1 MKLVHRVQAIN
12 RLNEDTFLMTIASP
26 EIAAAGKP
34 GQFVHIRCG
43 GQNAYLRRPISI
55 CHIDRQRETFDIGVQ
70 IRGKGTEAL
79 SRMQEGDPIDLMGP
93 LGNGFSLK
101 REDRRIAVVGGGIGV
116 FPLLQLLKDHPA
128 AEKVTLFGFR
138 SRDQVVM
145 EQDFQRESQ
154 ELCVATDDGSYGVRG
169 FVTSLL
175 EQRLDEKP
183 FDRVFICGP
192 TPMMKRAV
200 AICKARNIPCE
211 VSLEQRMGCGIGAC
225 LVCACKVRVDGGW
238 DYAHVC
244 KDGPVFIGESV
255 LFD

>member
-1 MKLVHRVQAIN
+1 MILIHRVGAVN
-12 RLNEDTFLMTIASP
+12 RLNEDTFLMTIESP

-43 GQNAYLRRPISI
+43 GPEAYLRRPISI
-55 CHIDRQRETFDIGVQ
+55 CRIDRERGTFDIGVQ
-70 IRGKGTEAL
+70 IRGKGTKVL
-79 SRMQEGDPIDLMGP
+79 SRMREKEPIDVMGP
-93 LGNGFSLK
+93 LGKGFSLK
-101 REDRRIAVVGGGIGV
+101 PEDRRIAVVGGGIGV
-116 FPLLQLLKDHPA
+116 FPLLQLLVEHPA
-128 AEKVTLFGFR
+128 SEKSALLGFR

-145 EQDFQRESQ
+145 ELDFRKACQ
-154 ELCVATDDGSYGVRG
+154 ELLIATDDGSYGIGG

-175 EQRLDEKP
+175 EKKLEEKA

-200 AICKARNIPCE
+200 AICQAKNIPCE

-225 LVCACKVRVDGGW
+225 LVCACKTRSGDDW

-244 KDGPVFIGESV
+244 KDGPVFGGEEV
-255 LFD
+255 VFD